1 MSRGCVARLVN
12 YRGAKKKLLP
22 AQPTE
27 WNIFLLLRCHF
38 VLFEWN
44 SEPTR
49 LHSFMKSGL
58 VSHEEEKSRWR
69 MEKLCELLLARL
81 DVDAL
86 LADDGN
92 QSDAVMSQKTSGGM
106 RKCCCRAR

>member
-44 SEPTR
+44 SKPTR
-49 LHSFMKSGL
+49 LRSFMKSGL